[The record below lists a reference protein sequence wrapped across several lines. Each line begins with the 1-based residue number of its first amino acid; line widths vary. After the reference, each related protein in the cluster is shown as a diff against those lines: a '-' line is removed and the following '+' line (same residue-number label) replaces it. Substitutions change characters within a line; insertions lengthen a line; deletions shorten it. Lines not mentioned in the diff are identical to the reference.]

1 MELSAFSQCQQV
13 WPHSTYQ
20 YPLGLLR
27 SYHCHTSGTSRGDY
41 SAMKDDPTIAAIR
54 EARHKI
60 STSVNHDP
68 RKLVAHYRELQE
80 RHRERLVSRPTPVA
94 ERQGENVASYETA
107 GGDVG

>member
-1 MELSAFSQCQQV
+1 
-13 WPHSTYQ
+13 
-20 YPLGLLR
+20 
-27 SYHCHTSGTSRGDY
+27 
-41 SAMKDDPTIAAIR
+41 MKDDPTIAAIR